1 MINRELI
8 RLKVVQLV
16 YAYYRNDGKTI
27 ETAQKE
33 LLFSLGKAYEL
44 YEYLLLL
51 LVKVYELSLIH
62 I

>member
-51 LVKVYELSLIH
+51 LVKG
-62 I
+62 